1 MSKRDK
7 DLAGGIFAVVVIAG
21 IAIYS
26 NREAISNYISNVVP
40 IALAAGLGL
49 IAIVVLGCLLYRAFT
64 HLNSERRNR
73 QDTEDYI
80 RKQREQRKHE
90 ARMRAISW
98 YEIDKMTGKEFE
110 IFMRDVIKSLH
121 KCEVEMTSDTGDM
134 GVDLLVHAKTGL
146 WAIQC
151 KRYSKKVGQKAVRE
165 VFAGAKVYDCMR
177 TMVITN
183 SYFQPSAIKLAK
195 ATDVELIDRDK
206 LGKLII
212 KYREKRNNNRRFV

>member
-1 MSKRDK
+1 MSKKTAD
-7 DLAGGIFAVVVIAG
+7 AVGGVILIG
-21 IAIYS
+21 FLAIYVY
-26 NREAISNYISNVVP
+26 REAILSFIRNVAP
-40 IALAAGLGL
+40 IAITAGLGS
-49 IAIVVLGCLLYRAFT
+49 IVIVAFGYFSYRTFT
-64 HLNSERRNR
+64 HIARERRNR
-73 QDTEDYI
+73 QDTEDYY
-80 RKQREQRKHE
+80 RKQQEQSQHE

-110 IFMRDVIKSLH
+110 IFMMDVIKSLH